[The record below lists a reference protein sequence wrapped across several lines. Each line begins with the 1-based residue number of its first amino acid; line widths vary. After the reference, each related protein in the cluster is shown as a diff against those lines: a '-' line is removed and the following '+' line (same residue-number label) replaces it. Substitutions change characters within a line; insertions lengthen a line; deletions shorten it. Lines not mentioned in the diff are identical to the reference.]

1 MRIASCLY
9 RCPFYTY
16 AVHPFFLASIFRKNL
31 MGLTLLL
38 ATAAQGL
45 LLPAAYAAPAA
56 VESFSAGQMQQ
67 VVNTYCIAC
76 HNDVLST
83 SGLSLQHV
91 DFNDPGNHAEV
102 LEMIVKKLRAHMM
115 PPAGLPRPEF
125 EIYELMTTWL
135 ETELDRVWVANPNP
149 GRISPIQRMNRY
161 EYNNTVNELLGLDV
175 DVTSLLPGDP
185 TADGSFDNMAS
196 ALPFSTA
203 HMERYMSV
211 ARQLTRLA
219 VGMPPLSPSVSIYE
233 IPLYMAQDWRQ
244 SENVPFG
251 SRGGLGV
258 SHYFPVDGEYV
269 IKVSLERNYQDYLKG
284 MGWPQQLEIRLD
296 GLLLK
301 RFTIGGEAPG
311 IPAPLSFSGTG
322 ELGSSDW
329 ETYMLVTAE
338 QGLEVRVPVT
348 AGPSV
353 VSVTYVRQLA
363 EPESIPQPAQQGRLY
378 ANDEAYMSYQK
389 VHSIEIGGPFGQ
401 VSPARNTASREKIF
415 SCHPEQG
422 SPEDACARTIL
433 SAMAREAYR
442 RPVTEDDLALLTG
455 FFNDGRERGGSFD
468 AGIQFAIEFLL
479 SDPDFLV
486 RFHQDPQ
493 QLGPRQTFALSDLE
507 LASRLAFFLWS
518 SGPDETLLN
527 LADAGRLA
535 EPTVLR
541 QQVRRLLEDPRG
553 VETLVDDFAAQW
565 LNLRRLDEVQI
576 NTVVFPEYDL
586 ALMEAFEQETQLFIA
601 QTLRTDASVM
611 DLLGARY
618 TYLNERLAIHYG
630 VPGVY
635 GSRFRKVTLPDS
647 NQRGGLL
654 AHGALLTVTSY
665 PGRTSP
671 VLRGKWLLD
680 NILGTPPPPPPAN
693 VPILPDAEDGKV
705 PASIRER
712 LAQHRIDPICSS
724 CHNVIDPLGFA
735 LENFDVIGAWREFD
749 EGGNPV
755 DPNGTYPGGVEF
767 TGYADLREWMLERP
781 ERFAHTL
788 TEKLMTYALGRRV
801 EYFDQPAIRQIVRT
815 AAAEN
820 YSWSSLIL
828 GIVESPPFLMS
839 ITADSTEIAGGVQ

>member
-1 MRIASCLY
+1 
-9 RCPFYTY
+9 
-16 AVHPFFLASIFRKNL
+16 
-31 MGLTLLL
+31 MGNCSAKELQVSGLRAARLCLTLFV
-38 ATAAQGL
+38 ATVSQWLSLPSANAA
-45 LLPAAYAAPAA
+45 AAIAGNFSA
-56 VESFSAGQMQQ
+56 VEMQE
-67 VVNTYCIAC
+67 VVNSYCLAC

-83 SGLSLQHV
+83 SKLSLQQV
-91 DFNDPGNHAEV
+91 DFNNPSKHAEV
-102 LEMIVKKLRAHMM
+102 LEMVVKKLQAHMM
-115 PPAGLPRPEF
+115 PPAGMPRPAF
-125 EIYELMTTWL
+125 ETYEVMTDWL
-135 ETELDRVWVANPNP
+135 ETELDRVWAANPNP

-161 EYNNTVNELLGLDV
+161 EYNNTVNDLLGLDV
-175 DVTSLLPGDP
+175 DVTGLLPGDP

-196 ALPFSTA
+196 ALPFSPA

-219 VGMPPLSPSVSIYE
+219 VGMPPLSPSVSTYE

-296 GLLLK
+296 GVLLK
-301 RFTIGGEAPG
+301 RFTVGGEAPG
-311 IPAPLSFSGTG
+311 TPAPLSFSGTG

-338 QGLEVRVPVT
+338 AGLEVRVPVT
-348 AGPSV
+348 AGPGV
-353 VSVTYVRQLA
+353 VSVTYVRQLI
-363 EPESIPQPAQQGRLY
+363 EPENIPQPVQQGRLY
-378 ANDEAYMSYQK
+378 ANDEAYMAYQK
-389 VHSIEIGGPFGQ
+389 VHSIEVGGPFGV
-401 VSPARNTASREKIF
+401 VSPARNTASRQQIF
-415 SCHPEQG
+415 SCHPEEG
-422 SPEDACARTIL
+422 SPEDACAISIL
-433 SAMAREAYR
+433 SDMARKAYR
-442 RPVTEDDLALLTG
+442 RSVTADDLTLLTG

-468 AGIQFAIEFLL
+468 AGIQFAIEFML

-493 QLGPRQTFALSDLE
+493 ELGPRQTFALNANE

-527 LADAGRLA
+527 LADAGRLT
-535 EPTVLR
+535 EPSVLR
-541 QQVRRLLEDPRG
+541 EQVGRMLEDPRG

-565 LNLRRLDEVQI
+565 LNLRRLEEVQI

-601 QTLRTDASVM
+601 ETLRTDASVM
-611 DLLGARY
+611 DLLGAQY
-618 TYLNERLAIHYG
+618 TYLNERLATHYR

-635 GSRFRKVTLPDS
+635 GSRFRKVALPDT

-654 AHGALLTVTSY
+654 AQGALLTVTSY

-680 NILGTPPPPPPAN
+680 NMLGTPPPPPPAN
-693 VPILPDAEDGKV
+693 VPILPDAEAGKL
-705 PASIRER
+705 PTSIRER
-712 LAQHRIDPICSS
+712 LARHRVDPICSS
-724 CHNVIDPLGFA
+724 CHTVIDPLGFA
-735 LENFDVIGAWREFD
+735 LENFDVIGAWREYD
-749 EGGNPV
+749 EGGNRV
-755 DPNGTYPGGVEF
+755 DTNGTYPGGVVF
-767 TGYADLREWMLERP
+767 AGFADLREWMLGRP

-801 EYFDQPAIRQIVRT
+801 EYYDQPAIRKIVRT
-815 AAAEN
+815 AADQN

-839 ITADSTEIAGGVQ
+839 ITSDSAEIAAGVQ